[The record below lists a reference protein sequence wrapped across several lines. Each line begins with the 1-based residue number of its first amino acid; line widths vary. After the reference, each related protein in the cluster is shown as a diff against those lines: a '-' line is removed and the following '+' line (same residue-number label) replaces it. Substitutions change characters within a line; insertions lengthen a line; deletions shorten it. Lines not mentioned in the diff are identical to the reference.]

1 MASAMAIKVAA
12 CASPALKLAAFG
24 CGVSSDASAAG
35 RRSRRRRLR
44 ERTGSSLV
52 CAQAGREGG
61 AGEQVVPV
69 VRSSISRRQ
78 ALALTT
84 LSAVLFSSSQQAAQA
99 RDIPVFGF
107 RKVQKQVVDE
117 VKELVKE
124 GEAEAQAVSGA
135 VSGVVKTA
143 VADFSVTSSKGFS
156 PEGGLSPAY
165 QAGVVAGAEL
175 VAVLVASTV
184 VNGLLSPSK

>member
-1 MASAMAIKVAA
+1 MGFGLVFLFLFLVFLGVWGSSRDSSVLCLHECIAIAFENSGRLEREFLVLRNCGAMASAMAIKVAA

-24 CGVSSDASAAG
+24 YGVSSDAAVAG

-61 AGEQVVPV
+61 AGEEVAPV
-69 VRSSISRRQ
+69 VRSSVSRRQ

-107 RKVQKQVVDE
+107 RKVQKQV
-117 VKELVKE
+117 
-124 GEAEAQAVSGA
+124 
-135 VSGVVKTA
+135 
-143 VADFSVTSSKGFS
+143 
-156 PEGGLSPAY
+156 
-165 QAGVVAGAEL
+165 
-175 VAVLVASTV
+175 
-184 VNGLLSPSK
+184 

>member
-1 MASAMAIKVAA
+1 MHLRTRGRLEREFLVLRNSGVMASAMAIKVAA

-24 CGVSSDASAAG
+24 CGVSSDAAAAG

-44 ERTGSSLV
+44 ERTGPSLV

-61 AGEQVVPV
+61 AGEEVVPV
-69 VRSSISRRQ
+69 VRSSVSRRQ

-107 RKVQKQVVDE
+107 RKVQKQV
-117 VKELVKE
+117 
-124 GEAEAQAVSGA
+124 
-135 VSGVVKTA
+135 
-143 VADFSVTSSKGFS
+143 
-156 PEGGLSPAY
+156 
-165 QAGVVAGAEL
+165 
-175 VAVLVASTV
+175 
-184 VNGLLSPSK
+184 